1 MIFDTVIIG
10 GGSSGLACGIRLQE
24 AGKKCVIISSGQ
36 SALHFSSGSFDL
48 LNTLPDGTKVTNPIE
63 ALKELKTQSPQHP
76 YTKIGEEKFAHL
88 AQEAQR
94 LLAEAKIHTIGSYHT
109 NHYRLT
115 PFAIAKPTWLTM
127 ADYVNA
133 EQLDHF
139 PWKNISIINF
149 TAYLDFHPNFFA
161 DKFRR
166 MGMCVRK
173 IEIDLA
179 TIANNKNNLSEMR
192 STNIARL
199 FDSEKAFANFA
210 NILKSKI
217 EKNDAVLL
225 PACLGL
231 ERTDVVDKL
240 SDILGITVKLL
251 PTFPPS
257 VSGIRAQYLLKQR
270 FMELGGT
277 YMLGDTVNKVEFED
291 NRVTKIYTVNHN
303 DIPLR
308 GEQYVL
314 CSGSFFSQGLVAL
327 PNDIIDPICGLDI
340 DYISDRKQWF
350 ADNTFDKQ
358 NYESFG
364 IKTDERFLAI
374 KDKKAIS
381 NLHVCGASLGGFNA
395 LKEGCGGG
403 VSLLTALY
411 AAEEILGNKE

>member
-1 MIFDTVIIG
+1 
-10 GGSSGLACGIRLQE
+10 
-24 AGKKCVIISSGQ
+24 
-36 SALHFSSGSFDL
+36 
-48 LNTLPDGTKVTNPIE
+48 
-63 ALKELKTQSPQHP
+63 
-76 YTKIGEEKFAHL
+76 
-88 AQEAQR
+88 
-94 LLAEAKIHTIGSYHT
+94 
-109 NHYRLT
+109 
-115 PFAIAKPTWLTM
+115 M
-127 ADYVNA
+127 ADYVYA
-133 EQLDHF
+133 EQPDTF
-139 PWKNISIINF
+139 AWKNISVVNF

-166 MGMCVRK
+166 MGMSVRD

-199 FDSEKAFANFA
+199 FENEKAFANFVDL
-210 NILKSKI
+210 LKSKI
-217 EKNDAVLL
+217 EKSDAVLL

-231 ERTDVVDKL
+231 EHTDIVETL
-240 SDILGITVKLL
+240 SNILGVTVKLL

-257 VSGIRAQYLLKQR
+257 VSGICAQHLLKQR
-270 FMELGGT
+270 FMNLGGT

-291 NRVTKIYTVNHN
+291 NCVTKIYTVNHN

-314 CSGSFFSQGLVAL
+314 CSGSFFSQGLLAL

-358 NYESFG
+358 NYGSFG
-364 IKTDERFLAI
+364 IKTDEHFLAI
-374 KDKKAIS
+374 KDQKTID

-411 AAEEILGNKE
+411 AAEEILGNKK